1 MRAGPGREL
10 GRDKAT
16 VRLFDKA
23 FLSPLFPNPLC
34 TPNPKPPSVPPPST
48 HPYLPLFRPP
58 PNLIVCP
65 LFWAFSGVPHRM
77 VCVWEQWPEIK
88 TERGLGAAEN
98 ASFVSAAI
106 HTVLRNGEEGAWR
119 VSDCKSAVPKW
130 SNPATSSFFSFIRSS
145 SLLPSPLHTFNLTF
159 LFFFFLAP
167 SSFHT
172 LVPIHVFSSSR
183 N

>member
-1 MRAGPGREL
+1 MKAGPGREL
-10 GRDKAT
+10 GRDEAT

-23 FLSPLFPNPLC
+23 FLSPLFPNPLP
-34 TPNPKPPSVPPPST
+34 TPDPQTSPPQPTQPLS
-48 HPYLPLFRPP
+48 PLFRPP

-65 LFWAFSGVPHRM
+65 PFWAFSGVPCRM

-130 SNPATSSFFSFIRSS
+130 SYPATSAGRSPFSPSC
-145 SLLPSPLHTFNLTF
+145 SPLLST
-159 LFFFFLAP
+159 LF
-167 SSFHT
+167 
-172 LVPIHVFSSSR
+172 I
-183 N
+183 